1 MLDCFADFD
10 PLCWIMVTCLFLLSS
25 SSPCSPG
32 PVTPGVLVVCTHF
45 SIFGEV
51 GCGLPSQGHGIG

>member
-1 MLDCFADFD
+1 MLGCFADFD

-32 PVTPGVLVVCTHF
+32 PVTPGVLVAYSF
-45 SIFGEV
+45 SI
-51 GCGLPSQGHGIG
+51 CGLPSQGHGIG